1 MPRSTGG
8 YDSLKTGCIGG
19 SIAVTGVLSSRQ
31 PLFRSQQARYASTEP
46 SPAADVAAAGASDGT
61 TIDLASTPISITGSD
76 LLDMPEQIGYLQ
88 AIGLDFGWGPT
99 AVMQWLLEHVYIY
112 SGLPWW
118 ASITAVAVLIRL
130 AIFKPSLTA
139 ANHSHKMQE
148 LRKNP
153 RFADAM
159 RRMQEAAMSTGDK
172 TEMMAA
178 RTETRNMQLAAGV
191 QTWRAFV
198 PMVNIPIAIG
208 MLRLLRA
215 MAALPVPSLETGG
228 VLWFSDLTVPDPF
241 FILPIVS
248 SSLLYFVMKVSQR
261 PLPRRR
267 GISC

>member
-1 MPRSTGG
+1 
-8 YDSLKTGCIGG
+8 
-19 SIAVTGVLSSRQ
+19 
-31 PLFRSQQARYASTEP
+31 
-46 SPAADVAAAGASDGT
+46 
-61 TIDLASTPISITGSD
+61 
-76 LLDMPEQIGYLQ
+76 MPEQIGYLQ